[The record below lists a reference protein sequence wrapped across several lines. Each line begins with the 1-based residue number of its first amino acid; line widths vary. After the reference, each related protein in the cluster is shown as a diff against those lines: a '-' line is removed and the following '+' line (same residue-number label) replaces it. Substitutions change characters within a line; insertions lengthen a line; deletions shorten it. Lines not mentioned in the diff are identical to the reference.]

1 MESILTSI
9 LVSLAINGALTVNEP
24 VQQTVLST
32 VGNDVSIGQT
42 VDINTT
48 RVIGTMGDASG
59 YTCWPSPVYGSNGVK
74 EVRVKCQ

>member
-1 MESILTSI
+1 MENFLVG
-9 LVSLAINGALTVNEP
+9 LMVSLAINGSAQEP

-48 RVIGTMGDASG
+48 RVIGTMGDTSG